1 MQDKVK
7 SRSPPKFVQGCV
19 PYIHLH
25 FLHATANNPEQ
36 SDIFLLVF
44 HLSFEKIN
52 ITMWTRHT

>member
-44 HLSFEKIN
+44 YLSFEKIN
-52 ITMWTRHT
+52 ITM